1 MKKLKLPPS
10 VLNGTPLTESEMKE
24 ILGGMQLYR
33 HCSCRLYYTDGAMY
47 EEAIPVGTE
56 EECNT
61 QCSSHCDATAGS
73 STSGPKCRYNEYYYV
88 SMSS

>member
-47 EEAIPVGTE
+47 EESIPAGTE
-56 EECNT
+56 EECIT
-61 QCSSHCDATAGS
+61 LCSSHCEATAASG
-73 STSGPKCRYNEYYYV
+73 TSGPKCHYNEYYYI
-88 SMSS
+88 SRS